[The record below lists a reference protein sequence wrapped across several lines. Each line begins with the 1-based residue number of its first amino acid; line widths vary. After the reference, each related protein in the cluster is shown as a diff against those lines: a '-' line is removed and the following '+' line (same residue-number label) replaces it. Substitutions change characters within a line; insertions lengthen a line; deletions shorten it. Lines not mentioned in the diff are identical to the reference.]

1 MKVAWLSIPIWLV
14 ILGCESTT
22 INESTIS
29 ELAPASEEPV
39 AISVAIG
46 GVT

>member
-1 MKVAWLSIPIWLV
+1 MKVAWLSVPIWV
-14 ILGCESTT
+14 VMLGCQSTT
-22 INESTIS
+22 TDQGTMP

-39 AISVAIG
+39 AISVASG

>member
-1 MKVAWLSIPIWLV
+1 MKVAWLSVSIWLV
-14 ILGCESTT
+14 MLGCESATT
-22 INESTIS
+22 DQSTIS